1 MKEGIETVRAA
12 VIGAGAMGRHH
23 VRLLARL
30 LGPGSVLV
38 VDADPARAEGAA
50 LEHGASVAA
59 GIDEILNAV
68 DVAVVAVPTVDHLE
82 VSERLIEAGI
92 HVLVEKPIAA
102 DLDQADAL
110 IAAAASRGVV
120 LAVGHVE
127 FYNPAVQEV
136 LSLGLEPRFVEVERM
151 SPFSPRSLDVDVV
164 LDLMIHDLQILHALD
179 PSPVRE
185 VRAVGIDV
193 LSDRVDIADAR
204 IELESGCVANLTASR
219 VSAERVRQLRVFF
232 EDRYFSL
239 DYQEQTVRGARRVRG
254 EEAADGGDPV
264 SAGGPAGRILA
275 ADLEVE
281 GGEPLRHELEAFL
294 DRCASGETPF
304 VNGAAGR
311 RALETALLVNST
323 IAGGAGA

>member
-1 MKEGIETVRAA
+1 
-12 VIGAGAMGRHH
+12 MGRHH
-23 VRLLARL
+23 VRLLSRL
-30 LGPGSVLV
+30 LGPDSVLV
-38 VDADPARAEGAA
+38 VDADPARAKEAA
-50 LEHGASVAA
+50 LAHGASVAA
-59 GIDEILNAV
+59 GIDEVLNAV

-82 VSERLIEAGI
+82 VSARLIEAGV

-102 DLDQADAL
+102 DLALADAL

-127 FYNPAVQEV
+127 FYNPAVQE
-136 LSLGLEPRFVEVERM
+136 LLALGFVPRFVEVERM

-232 EDRYFSL
+232 EDRYYSL
-239 DYQEQTVRGARRVRG
+239 DYQKQTVRGARRVRG
-254 EEAADGGDPV
+254 EAETAGRDSA

-281 GGEPLRHELEAFL
+281 GGEPLRLELEAFL
-294 DRCASGETPF
+294 DRCAGGGAPF
-304 VNGAAGR
+304 VDGVAGR

-323 IAGGAGA
+323 IAGSAGA

>member
-1 MKEGIETVRAA
+1 MV
-12 VIGAGAMGRHH
+12 GAGAMGRHH
-23 VRLLARL
+23 VRLLSRL
-30 LGPGSVLV
+30 LGPDSVFV
-38 VDADPARAEGAA
+38 VDADPARAEHAA

-59 GIDEILNAV
+59 GIDEVLNAV

-82 VSERLIEAGI
+82 VSARLIEADV

-102 DLDQADAL
+102 DLDLADAM

-127 FYNPAVQEV
+127 FYNPAVQQV
-136 LSLGLEPRFVEVERM
+136 LALGLEPRFVEVERM

-219 VSAERVRQLRVFF
+219 VSADRVRQLRVFF

-239 DYQEQTVRGARRVRG
+239 DYQKQTVRGARRVRG
-254 EEAADGGDPV
+254 EENVPGGDSV
-264 SAGGPAGRILA
+264 SAGGPAGRILP
-275 ADLEVE
+275 ADLEVD
-281 GGEPLRHELEAFL
+281 GGEPLRLELEGFL
-294 DRCASGETPF
+294 DRCAGGGAPF
-304 VNGAAGR
+304 VDGAAGR

-323 IAGGAGA
+323 IAGSAGA

>member
-1 MKEGIETVRAA
+1 
-12 VIGAGAMGRHH
+12 MGRHH
-23 VRLLARL
+23 VRLLSRL
-30 LGPGSVLV
+30 LGPDSVLV
-38 VDADPARAEGAA
+38 VDADPARAKEAA
-50 LEHGASVAA
+50 LAHGASVAA
-59 GIDEILNAV
+59 GIDEVLNAV
-68 DVAVVAVPTVDHLE
+68 DVAVVAVPTVDHLA
-82 VSERLIEAGI
+82 VSARLIEAGV

-102 DLDQADAL
+102 DLALADAL

-127 FYNPAVQEV
+127 FYNPAVQE
-136 LSLGLEPRFVEVERM
+136 LLALGFVPRFVEVERM

-232 EDRYFSL
+232 EDRYYSL
-239 DYQEQTVRGARRVRG
+239 DYQKQTVRGARRVRG
-254 EEAADGGDPV
+254 EAETAGRDSA

-281 GGEPLRHELEAFL
+281 GGEPLRLELEAFL
-294 DRCASGETPF
+294 DRCAGGGAPF
-304 VNGAAGR
+304 VDGVAGR

-323 IAGGAGA
+323 IAGSAGA